1 MRFISLSFIFPI
13 YRNLLNLELSSF
25 DRHGPSTL
33 GNSAIGQSLDLRG
46 PKSTVAQSIDQARNP
61 LAKRVRKSEPAR
73 KFAIRAARLA
83 QDGNCEQIVVLDLR
97 GVSPVTDY
105 FVIAT
110 GSSDRQMRSVADD
123 VVEHGKGVGQNV
135 WRQAGL
141 AAADWIV
148 LDFVDVV
155 VHLFDGEHRRYYDLE
170 MLWGDVPHV
179 RWQRRKTT
187 PKDTEAE
194 Q

>member
-1 MRFISLSFIFPI
+1 M
-13 YRNLLNLELSSF
+13 
-25 DRHGPSTL
+25 
-33 GNSAIGQSLDLRG
+33 
-46 PKSTVAQSIDQARNP
+46 
-61 LAKRVRKSEPAR
+61 AKRVRKIEPAR
-73 KFAIRAARLA
+73 KLAIQAAKLA

-123 VVEHGKGVGQNV
+123 VVEHGKDVGQNV

-141 AAADWIV
+141 EAADWIV

-179 RWQRRKTT
+179 RWRRRKTSRT
-187 PKDTEAE
+187 SEEVKGTRSDPKE
-194 Q
+194 